1 MKKILVPTDFSET
14 AINAANYAIGFAKQM
29 RIDCI
34 ELINCWQPI
43 TIADPMI
50 AMTVSEVDSIRET
63 SESNLQAEK
72 KRVEDLTPLHIAVT
86 TKSLIGSLENTVAEE
101 CLAKDVSYIIMGIT
115 GGGTVQEKLI
125 GSNTISVSQSTDVP
139 LIIVP
144 KNCTYNI
151 IGKAMLLCDFNDID
165 KTLPEESLVNFLENI
180 QPQLD
185 VVNFDPN
192 FKREEDAAAFEKFYL
207 HNILRKYAPNYK
219 YSLRN
224 DFEDAVNEL
233 AEISNV
239 QIIINIS
246 KKHSWLYKILH
257 PSYTKTLAFHTTLPL
272 MILHN

>member
-29 RIDCI
+29 QIECI

-50 AMTVSEVDSIRET
+50 AITVSEVDSIRET
-63 SESNLQAEK
+63 SEINLQVEK
-72 KRVEDLTPLHIAVT
+72 KRVEDLTSLHIAIT
-86 TKSLIGSLENTVAEE
+86 TKSVMGSLENTIAEE
-101 CLAKDVSYIIMGIT
+101 CAVNNISYIVMGIT
-115 GGGTVQEKLI
+115 GGGVVQEKLI
-125 GSNTISVSQSTDVP
+125 GSNTISVSQNTNVP

-144 KNCTYNI
+144 KNCNYSVIT
-151 IGKAMLLCDFNDID
+151 KAMLLCDFSNID
-165 KTLPEESLVNFLENI
+165 RALPEKNLIDFLENI

-192 FKREEDAAAFEKFYL
+192 FKREEDATALEKFYL

-233 AEISNV
+233 AEISNA
-239 QIIINIS
+239 QLIINIS

-257 PSYTKTLAFHTTLPL
+257 PSYTKTLAFHTSLPL
-272 MILHN
+272 MIMHN